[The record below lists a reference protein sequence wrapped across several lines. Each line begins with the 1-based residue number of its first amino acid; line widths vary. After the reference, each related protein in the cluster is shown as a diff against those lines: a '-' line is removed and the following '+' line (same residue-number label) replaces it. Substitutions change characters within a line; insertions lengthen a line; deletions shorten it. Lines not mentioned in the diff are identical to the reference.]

1 MAAIITEKFRLHNAQ
16 QFFESFN
23 ETGDETNSSLD
34 STYYFFIGKTSSYID
49 ADNYNVANTV
59 SDSVP
64 PVPQD
69 DVTSEMYSWDSMIA
83 AKRIT
88 SADVTYALPRRN
100 WTNDTLYDMY
110 EHDVRPPSGLDVN
123 GNPASGGAESL
134 WFSNYFFMTSEYK
147 VYKVLDNNGGAN
159 YVGTEPTSES
169 TEPFLSDG
177 GYLLKYMYT
186 LSVEQI
192 DKFLTSDFIPVPS
205 DVTANPVAGRIHVV
219 RVTGGTGYIDG
230 TYYTPING
238 DGSGGVVKIVV
249 SGGTIQPFGNS
260 AVTTE
265 VLNNGV
271 VGENNTGYTY
281 GYVDL
286 TNVYEELELQT
297 SDDMGANGTNPPG
310 LGGAIEVIISPRGG
324 HGANLV
330 EELGGHF
337 VMMNVKMTQAEGDDF
352 TISNDFRQLG
362 IVVNPANWGSPESI
376 ATESTRRQTFA
387 IKFGQAPSTDFI
399 IDEKITQNITGAVGR
414 VVDWDSTNNIL
425 YYVQERHSN
434 YGVDSTNNYV
444 AFSGT
449 NLVTGALSNAFE
461 TPSVVTSETVT
472 LTGGNDIE
480 FSSGYCNPELQP
492 DTGKIIYFE
501 NRRPISRAAD
511 QTEDIKITIEF

>member
-23 ETGDETNSSLD
+23 ETGDGLSSSLD
-34 STYYFFIGKTSSYID
+34 STYYFFIGKNTSFID

-59 SDSVP
+59 SDAVP

-69 DVTSEMYSWDSMIA
+69 DVTSEMYIWDSMIA

-88 SADVTYALPRRN
+88 SADVTFAIPRRN
-100 WTNDTLYDMY
+100 WANDTLYDMY
-110 EHDVRPPSGLDVN
+110 EHDIRPASGLDTV
-123 GNPASGGAESL
+123 GNSTSTGADSL
-134 WFSNYFFMTSEYK
+134 WFSNYVFMTSEYK

-159 YVGTEPTSES
+159 YNGTEPTSES

-177 GYLLKYMYT
+177 GYFLKYMYT

-205 DVTANPVAGRIHVV
+205 SGTANPVDGRIHVV
-219 RVTGGTGYIDG
+219 RVTGGSGYTDG

-238 DGSGGVVKIVV
+238 DGKGGIVKIVV
-249 SGGTIQPFGNS
+249 SGGTIQPFGS
-260 AVTTE
+260 GATKTE
-265 VLNNGV
+265 VLGNGV
-271 VGENNTGYTY
+271 LTPVLENNTGYTFAY
-281 GYVDL
+281 IDL
-286 TNVYEELELQT
+286 TDVYTDSALTTPGNMDVNV
-297 SDDMGANGTNPPG
+297 SGADGK
-310 LGGAIEVIISPRGG
+310 IEAIISPRDG
-324 HGANLV
+324 HGANLA
-330 EELGGHF
+330 EELGAHF

-352 TISNDFRQLG
+352 TIANDFRQLG
-362 IVVNPANWGSPESI
+362 IVVNPNNWGTTTN
-376 ATESTRRQTFA
+376 ATDSTRRQTYA
-387 IKFGQAPSTDFI
+387 IKFEQAPSTDFI
-399 IDEKITQNITGAVGR
+399 LDEKITQSVTGAVGR

-425 YYVQERHSN
+425 YYVQERHPE

-444 AFSGT
+444 AFSGA

-461 TPSVVTSETVT
+461 TPSITASETIT
-472 LTGGNDIE
+472 LTGGNDIV
-480 FSSGYCNPELQP
+480 FTSGYCNPELNP
-492 DTGKIIYFE
+492 DTGKIVYFE